1 MEEKEMKTL
10 RIVAILSILILI
22 VMIVEFASL
31 PFQYPDFSIA
41 WFGIFFWGYFLFCLC
56 ILPLL
61 GLILPLTYIRKIM
74 IGMVVISF
82 ALIGLGFVP
91 FPFEIVFI
99 AGILLFN
106 YSIDKIFENKKI
118 TENARS

>member
-1 MEEKEMKTL
+1 MKTL
-10 RIVAILSILILI
+10 KIVAILSTLILI

-31 PFQYPDFSIA
+31 PLQYPDSSIA
-41 WFGIFFWGYFLFCLC
+41 WFGILLWGYFLFCLC
-56 ILPLL
+56 ILSPL

-82 ALIGLGFVP
+82 ALMGLGFVP

-99 AGILLFN
+99 AGILIFN
-106 YSIDKIFENKKI
+106 YSIAKILENQKT
-118 TENARS
+118 TENARSK